1 MSAANVMRVKVVD
14 ASAIAALL
22 RRKRGG
28 EYSMNAD
35 YKFNVQSGDVIRQFD
50 RAILAT
56 GLGVSHRLEILFVP
70 TNAHAGA
77 NQGAAE

>member
-1 MSAANVMRVKVVD
+1 
-14 ASAIAALL
+14 
-22 RRKRGG
+22 
-28 EYSMNAD
+28 MNAD
-35 YKFNVQSGDVIRQFD
+35 YKVNVQSGEVIRQFD

-70 TNAHAGA
+70 NNAHAGA